1 MRSIVLMVVTSVVL
15 ALGASPAAAISVT
28 WGGDTTLGSSYGMP
42 PDRGWPQLSP
52 VADVLRRAISRP

>member
-28 WGGDTTLGSSYGMP
+28 WGGDIDARLLLRQAARPRAALLAAVAGAL
-42 PDRGWPQLSP
+42 RG
-52 VADVLRRAISRP
+52 ADSRR